1 MESLWALLNSIPEDS
16 IAIMVYLVGSL
27 IALSCW
33 YSIAKLLPKPI
44 GGVTWL
50 IMFAI
55 LLTPTVSAGTNAAIA
70 PAVFA
75 LIFGVLTKDDPLVW
89 SNLSYIFLV
98 LGLGLV
104 VGFLWSKYQTKKAK
118 IPANNTVNQSPL

>member
-16 IAIMVYLVGSL
+16 IAITVYLIGSL

-33 YSIAKLLPKPI
+33 YSIATRLPRLI
-44 GGVTWL
+44 GGITWL
-50 IMFAI
+50 VMFAV
-55 LLTPTVSAGTNAAIA
+55 LLTPTVSAGTNASIA
-70 PAVFA
+70 PAIFA

-89 SNLSYIFLV
+89 LNLSYICLV

-104 VGFLWSKYQTKKAK
+104 VGFCWSKYQAKKAK
-118 IPANNTVNQSPL
+118 ITANNIVDQSPL